1 MWYYILGFCEEFM
14 QIHKRN
20 AFLIYTYS
28 GRKDQIC
35 LLRKTQVYKM
45 LHYIIIF
52 RINLQ
57 AEREEGL
64 GCSKHTPKLDFYFSL
79 YIQKSPIYSVYFHRS
94 LFLKIL
100 LDPLIF
106 VLDSHILQTSIFS
119 FYFQDYFSTDFL
131 HGMKKFTWDNFRY
144 FILKERCFYLLLCNL
159 FQK

>member
-1 MWYYILGFCEEFM
+1 MWYYILGFCGGFM

-57 AEREEGL
+57 
-64 GCSKHTPKLDFYFSL
+64 
-79 YIQKSPIYSVYFHRS
+79 
-94 LFLKIL
+94 
-100 LDPLIF
+100 
-106 VLDSHILQTSIFS
+106 
-119 FYFQDYFSTDFL
+119 
-131 HGMKKFTWDNFRY
+131 
-144 FILKERCFYLLLCNL
+144 RCLYLLLCNL
-159 FQK
+159 FHKVAVMNFMFPKHCHITLLWHKCKTSLLITLDIYFLGKTLLLITARDLPHKPGIMSLNVPTNLFWNSAQIWIRNAFSWPMKTLKVLFLLSTKI

>member
-1 MWYYILGFCEEFM
+1 M

-57 AEREEGL
+57 AEREKGL
-64 GCSKHTPKLDFYFSL
+64 MCSKQTPRFDFYFSL
-79 YIQKSPIYSVYFHRS
+79 YIRKSPIYLAYFHWSFFENLARS
-94 LFLKIL
+94 CHICFGFYPFYKPPYFHSILKVKVENSRIISRLTAYVEWKIL
-100 LDPLIF
+100 LGTTLE
-106 VLDSHILQTSIFS
+106 ILFLRRGV
-119 FYFQDYFSTDFL
+119 STYCCVI
-131 HGMKKFTWDNFRY
+131 Y
-144 FILKERCFYLLLCNL
+144 FIK
-159 FQK
+159 